1 MKNKLDKHGQ
11 STDFTIL
18 ISHIFPYE
26 IVQTVMWLAY
36 DLYDY

>member
-11 STDFTIL
+11 STNFTIL

-26 IVQTVMWLAY
+26 IVQTVMCLACE
-36 DLYDY
+36 L

>member
-11 STDFTIL
+11 STNFTIL

-26 IVQTVMWLAY
+26 IDQRLMCPAY
-36 DLYDY
+36 EL